1 MYDSFNIHGFFLT
14 TGKGVIFLALN
25 IETNGVVNTC
35 KTLVRCKEFSDN
47 MAGLHQG
54 RWQSFYP
61 DQGEGWVVSFWKYI
75 YSYLLLEHLSSF
87 LHKSNCPILQNRKRL
102 QFYLNEQF
110 LWPLYIWVCPMQ
122 KYWYSLYNTQS
133 S

>member
-61 DQGEGWVVSFWKYI
+61 DQGEGWVVRFLKI
-75 YSYLLLEHLSSF
+75 YLFISPFGTFELFFAQIKLSDFAKQKAS
-87 LHKSNCPILQNRKRL
+87 SILFKRAISMA
-102 QFYLNEQF
+102 FIY
-110 LWPLYIWVCPMQ
+110 M
-122 KYWYSLYNTQS
+122 SLSHAKILIQLI
-133 S
+133 